1 MLYPKADI
9 PKRPQRNWFG
19 RVICRPTY
27 PRSWLTVTETS
38 WFRTPSERTMDRL
51 SNIRRTVEKRRAPP
65 QELGLPRAGW
75 SRWGWGGILGQLW
88 LAECQRLDGPSEHVV
103 PKPLK

>member
-27 PRSWLTVTETS
+27 LRSELMVTETS
-38 WFRTPSERTMDRL
+38 WFRTPSERTMDRMF
-51 SNIRRTVEKRRAPP
+51 NIRRTVEKRRGPP
-65 QELGLPRAGW
+65 QKRWP
-75 SRWGWGGILGQLW
+75 RWGWGGILGQLW